1 MSERAVDEL
10 EIFRR
15 RYDRERR
22 ARKEAEVFAETK
34 TRELYETNQAL
45 QRLAATLQEQV
56 AERTAELRRIAE
68 EAVAANEAKSLFLG
82 AVSHELRTPLNAI
95 IGYGELLAEEL
106 TEFAGA
112 GELVSEADKIVQAA
126 RHLHALVNDLLDL
139 QKVEAGKLVLTFSD
153 VDVEGVVTEVTDAL
167 GAKLQDG
174 ANALRVAVEPGAGRL
189 RTDELRLRQVL
200 YNLLSNAAKF
210 TREGTVAVRARPAL
224 RSGRRGVVFEVEDTG
239 AGMTPEQLG
248 RLFTP
253 YVQVDEVLARRHGG
267 TGLGL
272 ALTRRLCQLLGGEI
286 TVESE
291 SGRGSCFRVFL
302 PAAV

>member
-1 MSERAVDEL
+1 VDEL

-22 ARKEAEVFAETK
+22 ARKEAEGFAEAK
-34 TRELYETNQAL
+34 TRELYETNQTL

-56 AERTAELRRIAE
+56 AERTAELQRIAE
-68 EAVAANEAKSLFLG
+68 EAVAANEAKSLFLS

-95 IGYGELLAEEL
+95 IGYGELLGEEL
-106 TEFAGA
+106 AEQGA
-112 GELVSEADKIVQAA
+112 GDLGSQADKIVGAA

-153 VDVEGVVTEVTDAL
+153 VDVAGVVAEVTDAL
-167 GAKLQDG
+167 GAKLQDE
-174 ANALRVAVEPGAGRL
+174 ANALRVTIEPAARRL
-189 RTDELRLRQVL
+189 RTDALRLRQVL

-210 TREGTVAVRARPAL
+210 THEGTVSLRARAAT

-248 RLFTP
+248 RLFAP

-291 SGRGSCFRVFL
+291 AGRGSCFRVFL
-302 PAAV
+302 PAAA

>member
-1 MSERAVDEL
+1 MDEA

-15 RYDRERR
+15 RLDRERR
-22 ARKEAEVFAETK
+22 ARKEAEGFAEAK

-56 AERTAELRRIAE
+56 DERTAELRRVAE
-68 EAVAANEAKSLFLG
+68 EAVAASQAKSMFLSN
-82 AVSHELRTPLNAI
+82 VSHELRTPLNAI
-95 IGYGELLAEEL
+95 IGYAELLGEEL
-106 TEFAGA
+106 TDLAG
-112 GELVSEADKIVQAA
+112 GEELATQADKIVQAA

-139 QKVEAGKLVLTFSD
+139 QKIEAGKLVLSFSE
-153 VDVEGVVTEVTDAL
+153 VDVVAVVEEVTGAL
-167 GAKLQDG
+167 GPALEAG
-174 ANALRVAVEPGAGRL
+174 GNALRVAIDPDAGWL

-200 YNLLSNAAKF
+200 YNLLSNATKF
-210 TREGTVAVRARPAL
+210 TRDGAIVLRARPAT
-224 RSGRRGVVFEVEDTG
+224 RNGRLGQVFEVEDTG
-239 AGMTPEQLG
+239 PGMAPEQVA
-248 RLFTP
+248 RLFAP

-291 SGRGSCFRVFL
+291 VGRGSCFRVFL
-302 PAAV
+302 PAAT